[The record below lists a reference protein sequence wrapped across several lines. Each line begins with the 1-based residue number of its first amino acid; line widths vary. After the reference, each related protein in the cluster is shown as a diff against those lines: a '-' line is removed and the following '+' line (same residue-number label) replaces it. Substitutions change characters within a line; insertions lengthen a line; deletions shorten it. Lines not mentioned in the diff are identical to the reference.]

1 MRVKN
6 TVKLPTS
13 EMLISMT
20 KSNIISNGFLTEAE
34 ISELIFTIV
43 DGQMKVDG
51 PQTTLNKLPRSFN

>member
-20 KSNIISNGFLTEAE
+20 KSNLISNGFLTEAE

-51 PQTTLNKLPRSFN
+51 PQTTLDKLPR

>member
-20 KSNIISNGFLTEAE
+20 KSNLISNGFLTEAE
-34 ISELIFTIV
+34 ISELTFTIV

-51 PQTTLNKLPRSFN
+51 PQTILDKLPR